1 MIIAFSN
8 FCEVHGPSIISC
20 SQGFPINQFYK
31 LEKIISENSNKNTAK
46 SSCSGCSLIVPQ
58 QPLPS
63 PTPTE
68 KSEEQNQ
75 TSHPGFQQSQI
86 DMNIN
91 FEQTQLNHQLS
102 NPNDI
107 QKQLDME
114 EEENQSAMAVDEDD
128 EDHPLQINIKKNM
141 DDNIREDQ
149 LNETA
154 EMQKAN
160 KKASPNKIHS
170 NPTINESDVGFKG
183 FISDDI
189 ENNMTYITT
198 RYPYLSRLYPIVRQA
213 CVRSLSCEFCPGR
226 EGAIFFGDEQNGYSL
241 SYIFKLKDIQAR
253 GFQRWYSISFLHS
266 DKSFIIASWGF
277 LVSKFKAT
285 AKDLQANAEKM
296 FEFEKKAN
304 QEVNINR
311 VKVYS
316 PLSPEQFIR
325 RRGNQPLRS
334 LVDLL
339 NNPNVFMQLH
349 STFAWILRASSD
361 RLYEKRQENY
371 DMMDSIL
378 HMKYSELSYSNES
391 DKTSNENII
400 LLDQEGMPVNINGT
414 SQQNEVN
421 EKAETKAETTKP
433 VIIENLKDL
442 WRIFGEMHFK
452 YLIYNT
458 AIGTQIII
466 RTDKVE
472 IATSIIK
479 VLKSFIPE
487 SCCTSY
493 DYLDEY
499 IEPWRCN
506 MLGIKKDVKIPSEID
521 ESNYVLIDISTE
533 ENTNEIINIQ
543 FKPVIDQLQ
552 TNYPFQKSVL
562 IDQIEQIVKSDI
574 PSKVF
579 DIQMFVFKEKW
590 LNKSKLFFKFI
601 KLGKTE
607 TENKQDSVINVLN
620 VNRSDIPIML
630 YFSRGL
636 GKNDRQILLRD

>member
-1 MIIAFSN
+1 MMIIAFSN

-20 SQGFPINQFYK
+20 SQGFQINQFYK
-31 LEKIISENSNKNTAK
+31 LEKIIHENSNKNSTK
-46 SSCSGCSLIVPQ
+46 NTCSGCSLIVPQ
-58 QPLPS
+58 QS
-63 PTPTE
+63 SNPTE
-68 KSEEQNQ
+68 KSEEQEN
-75 TSHPGFQQSQI
+75 SGFQQSQLTM
-86 DMNIN
+86 DMN
-91 FEQTQLNHQLS
+91 FEQNQLNNQLT
-102 NPNDI
+102 NANDI
-107 QKQLDME
+107 QKQLDNNSIMTADE
-114 EEENQSAMAVDEDD
+114 EEEDN
-128 EDHPLQINIKKNM
+128 PLQINIKN
-141 DDNIREDQ
+141 DNTKGIINNSKRNQ
-149 LNETA
+149 LNET
-154 EMQKAN
+154 Q
-160 KKASPNKIHS
+160 
-170 NPTINESDVGFKG
+170 TINSGNSINKLNSNKSVNENDVGFKG

-189 ENNMTYITT
+189 DNNMTYITT

-285 AKDLQANAEKM
+285 AKDLQANAEKI
-296 FEFEKKAN
+296 FEFEKRTN
-304 QEVNINR
+304 QEVNNR

-349 STFAWILRASSD
+349 STFSWILRASSD

-378 HMKYSELSYSNES
+378 NLKYNELTYSSESENNCNE
-391 DKTSNENII
+391 DVI

-414 SQQNEVN
+414 NPQKEVLEN
-421 EKAETKAETTKP
+421 PVSKP
-433 VIIENLKDL
+433 VMIENLKDL

-466 RTDKVE
+466 RTDKIE

-493 DYLDEY
+493 EYLDEY

-506 MLGIKKDVKIPSEID
+506 MLGIKKDVKIPTEID
-521 ESNYVLIDISTE
+521 ESNYVLIDITTD
-533 ENTNEIINIQ
+533 ENTNEIIDIQ

-562 IDQIEQIVKSDI
+562 IDQLEQIVKSDI

-579 DIQMFVFKEKW
+579 DIQMFVFREKW
-590 LNKSKLFFKFI
+590 LNKAKLFFKFI

>member
-1 MIIAFSN
+1 MMIIALSN

-58 QPLPS
+58 QPLPPPS
-63 PTPTE
+63 PTE
-68 KSEEQNQ
+68 KSEEQIQ
-75 TSHPGFQQSQI
+75 PPHPEFQQSQI
-86 DMNIN
+86 NMNIN
-91 FEQTQLNHQLS
+91 FEQTQLNNQLS
-102 NPNDI
+102 NSGET
-107 QKQLDME
+107 QKQLNIE
-114 EEENQSAMAVDEDD
+114 EGNHNDTTVDEED
-128 EDHPLQINIKKNM
+128 EEDRPLQINIKNNM
-141 DDNIREDQ
+141 DDNVREDQ

-170 NPTINESDVGFKG
+170 NPIVNESDVGFKG
-183 FISDDI
+183 FISDDL

-296 FEFEKKAN
+296 FEIEKKAN

-378 HMKYSELSYSNES
+378 HLKYSELTYNSENDKNNNE
-391 DKTSNENII
+391 KII
-400 LLDQEGMPVNINGT
+400 LLDQEGMPVDINDT
-414 SQQNEVN
+414 SQQQNDNN
-421 EKAETKAETTKP
+421 EKEETPKPEMIET
-433 VIIENLKDL
+433 LKDL

-466 RTDKVE
+466 RTDKIE
-472 IATSIIK
+472 IASSIIK

-506 MLGIKKDVKIPSEID
+506 MLGIKKDVNIPSEID
-521 ESNYVLIDISTE
+521 ESNYLLIDISTE

-562 IDQIEQIVKSDI
+562 IDQIEQMVKSDI

-579 DIQMFVFKEKW
+579 DIQMFVFREKW

>member
-1 MIIAFSN
+1 MMIIAFSN

-20 SQGFPINQFYK
+20 SQGFQINQFYK
-31 LEKIISENSNKNTAK
+31 LEKIIHENSHKNTTK
-46 SSCSGCSLIVPQ
+46 NTCSGCSLIVPQ
-58 QPLPS
+58 QVSSPS
-63 PTPTE
+63 D
-68 KSEEQNQ
+68 KSEEQEH
-75 TSHPGFQQSQI
+75 SGFQRSQLNM
-86 DMNIN
+86 D
-91 FEQTQLNHQLS
+91 FEQNQLNHQLT
-102 NPNDI
+102 NANDI
-107 QKQLDME
+107 QKQLD
-114 EEENQSAMAVDEDD
+114 NNSDMAVDEED
-128 EDHPLQINIKKNM
+128 EGQTLQINIKNDTKETVNNSKGNQQKM
-141 DDNIREDQ
+141 NIKDSNNK
-149 LNETA
+149 LNL
-154 EMQKAN
+154 N
-160 KKASPNKIHS
+160 SS
-170 NPTINESDVGFKG
+170 VNENDVGFKG

-285 AKDLQANAEKM
+285 AKDLQASAEKM
-296 FEFEKKAN
+296 FEYEKRAN

-311 VKVYS
+311 VKIYS

-378 HMKYSELSYSNES
+378 HLKYNELSYSKGSGSNN
-391 DKTSNENII
+391 NENEEVI
-400 LLDQEGMPVNINGT
+400 LLDQEGMPLNINGT
-414 SQQNEVN
+414 NSSNEVP
-421 EKAETKAETTKP
+421 EKPESKP
-433 VIIENLKDL
+433 TMIENLKDL

-466 RTDKVE
+466 RTNKIE

-506 MLGIKKDVKIPSEID
+506 MLGIKKEVTIPSEID
-521 ESNYVLIDISTE
+521 ETNYVLIDIKTE
-533 ENTNEIINIQ
+533 ENTSEIVDIQ

-552 TNYPFQKSVL
+552 TNYPFQKSIL

-579 DIQMFVFKEKW
+579 DIQMFVFREKW
-590 LNKSKLFFKFI
+590 LNKAKLFFKFI

>member
-1 MIIAFSN
+1 MMIIAFSN

-20 SQGFPINQFYK
+20 SQGFQINQFYK
-31 LEKIISENSNKNTAK
+31 LEKIIHENSHKNTTK
-46 SSCSGCSLIVPQ
+46 NTCSGCSLIVPQ
-58 QPLPS
+58 QVSSPS
-63 PTPTE
+63 D
-68 KSEEQNQ
+68 KSEEQEH
-75 TSHPGFQQSQI
+75 SGFQRSQLNM
-86 DMNIN
+86 D
-91 FEQTQLNHQLS
+91 FEQNQLNHQLT
-102 NPNDI
+102 NANDI
-107 QKQLDME
+107 QKQLD
-114 EEENQSAMAVDEDD
+114 NNSDMAVDEED
-128 EDHPLQINIKKNM
+128 EGQPLQINIKNDTKETVNNSKGNQQKM
-141 DDNIREDQ
+141 NIKDSNNK
-149 LNETA
+149 LNL
-154 EMQKAN
+154 N
-160 KKASPNKIHS
+160 SS
-170 NPTINESDVGFKG
+170 VNENDVGFKG

-285 AKDLQANAEKM
+285 AKDLQASAEKM
-296 FEFEKKAN
+296 FEYEKRAN

-311 VKVYS
+311 VKIYS

-378 HMKYSELSYSNES
+378 HLKYNELSYSNGS
-391 DKTSNENII
+391 GSNNNENEEVI
-400 LLDQEGMPVNINGT
+400 LLDQEGMPLNINGT
-414 SQQNEVN
+414 NSSNEVP
-421 EKAETKAETTKP
+421 EKPESKP
-433 VIIENLKDL
+433 TMIENLKDL

-466 RTDKVE
+466 RTNKIE

-506 MLGIKKDVKIPSEID
+506 MLGIKKEVTIPSEID
-521 ESNYVLIDISTE
+521 ETNYVLIDIKTE
-533 ENTNEIINIQ
+533 ENTNEIVDIQ

-552 TNYPFQKSVL
+552 TNYPFQKSIL

-579 DIQMFVFKEKW
+579 DIQMFVFREKW
-590 LNKSKLFFKFI
+590 LNKAKLFFKFI

>member
-1 MIIAFSN
+1 MMIIAFSN

-20 SQGFPINQFYK
+20 SQGFQINQFYK
-31 LEKIISENSNKNTAK
+31 LEKIIHENSNKNSTK
-46 SSCSGCSLIVPQ
+46 NTCSGCSLIVPQ
-58 QPLPS
+58 QVS
-63 PTPTE
+63 SPTE
-68 KSEEQNQ
+68 KSEEQE
-75 TSHPGFQQSQI
+75 HPGFQQSQLNM
-86 DMNIN
+86 D
-91 FEQTQLNHQLS
+91 FEHNQLNHQLT
-102 NPNDI
+102 NANDI
-107 QKQLDME
+107 QKQLD
-114 EEENQSAMAVDEDD
+114 NNSDMAVDEED
-128 EDHPLQINIKKNM
+128 EGQPLQINIKNDTKETVN
-141 DDNIREDQ
+141 NSKGNQ
-149 LNETA
+149 LKGQQKINNKDSNNKLKFNSSVNE
-154 EMQKAN
+154 N
-160 KKASPNKIHS
+160 
-170 NPTINESDVGFKG
+170 DVGFKG

-296 FEFEKKAN
+296 FEYEKRAN

-311 VKVYS
+311 VKIYS

-378 HMKYSELSYSNES
+378 HLKYNELSYSNGSENN
-391 DKTSNENII
+391 SNENEEVM
-400 LLDQEGMPVNINGT
+400 LLDQEGMPLNINGT
-414 SQQNEVN
+414 NSSNEVS
-421 EKAETKAETTKP
+421 EKPESKP
-433 VIIENLKDL
+433 TMIENLKDL

-466 RTDKVE
+466 RTNKVE

-487 SCCTSY
+487 TCCTSY

-506 MLGIKKDVKIPSEID
+506 MLGIKKEVTVPSEID
-521 ESNYVLIDISTE
+521 ETNYVLIDITTE
-533 ENTNEIINIQ
+533 ENTNEIVDIQ

-579 DIQMFVFKEKW
+579 DIQMFVFREKW
-590 LNKSKLFFKFI
+590 LNKAKLFFKFI

>member
-1 MIIAFSN
+1 MYFINIIIN
-8 FCEVHGPSIISC
+8 KGPSIISC
-20 SQGFPINQFYK
+20 SQGFAINQFYK
-31 LEKIISENSNKNTAK
+31 LEKIISENSNRNATK

-58 QPLPS
+58 QTTS
-63 PTPTE
+63 PIE
-68 KSEEQNQ
+68 KSEEQDD
-75 TSHPGFQQSQI
+75 SSQAE
-86 DMNIN
+86 
-91 FEQTQLNHQLS
+91 FEQGQLHINTKFEQIRVS
-102 NPNDI
+102 SQNDS
-107 QKQLDME
+107 QSDMIIDE
-114 EEENQSAMAVDEDD
+114 E
-128 EDHPLQINIKKNM
+128 EDHPLEINIKNKSIVRNNNRKM
-141 DDNIREDQ
+141 
-149 LNETA
+149 NEID
-154 EMQKAN
+154 EMHKAN
-160 KKASPNKIHS
+160 NRASSNKLNTNNNSS
-170 NPTINESDVGFKG
+170 NENEVGFKG

-277 LVSKFKAT
+277 LVSKFKAA
-285 AKDLQANAEKM
+285 AKELQTSAEKI
-296 FEFEKKAN
+296 FEYEKRAN
-304 QEVNINR
+304 QEININR
-311 VKVYS
+311 AKVFS

-339 NNPNVFMQLH
+339 NNPNIFLHLH
-349 STFAWILRASSD
+349 STFAWILKASNE
-361 RLYEKRQENY
+361 RLYEKRQENH
-371 DMMDSIL
+371 DINDSIL
-378 HMKYSELSYSNES
+378 YLKYNELLNNKKTENDRDEDIVLLNTKSKSGKSNRSHKKDESNE
-391 DKTSNENII
+391 
-400 LLDQEGMPVNINGT
+400 
-414 SQQNEVN
+414 
-421 EKAETKAETTKP
+421 EKEPSKSF
-433 VIIENLKDL
+433 VIENLKDL

-466 RTDKVE
+466 RTDKIE
-472 IATSIIK
+472 IASSIIK

-506 MLGIKKDVKIPSEID
+506 MLGIKKEVEIPSEID
-521 ESNYVLIDISTE
+521 ESNYVLIDIETE
-533 ENTNEIINIQ
+533 ANTNEIINIK

-562 IDQIEQIVKSDI
+562 IDQIEQIVNSDI
-574 PSKVF
+574 PSEVF

-607 TENKQDSVINVLN
+607 TENKQDSVVNVLD

>member
-20 SQGFPINQFYK
+20 SQGFQINQFYK
-31 LEKIISENSNKNTAK
+31 LEKIIHENSHKNTTK
-46 SSCSGCSLIVPQ
+46 NTCSGCSLIVPQ
-58 QPLPS
+58 QVSSPS
-63 PTPTE
+63 D
-68 KSEEQNQ
+68 KSEEQEH
-75 TSHPGFQQSQI
+75 SGFQRSQLNM
-86 DMNIN
+86 D
-91 FEQTQLNHQLS
+91 FEQNQLNHQLT
-102 NPNDI
+102 NANDI
-107 QKQLDME
+107 QKQLD
-114 EEENQSAMAVDEDD
+114 NNSDMAVDEED
-128 EDHPLQINIKKNM
+128 EGQTLQINIKNDTKETVNNSKGNQQKM
-141 DDNIREDQ
+141 NIKDSNNK
-149 LNETA
+149 LNL
-154 EMQKAN
+154 N
-160 KKASPNKIHS
+160 SS
-170 NPTINESDVGFKG
+170 VNENDVGFKG

-285 AKDLQANAEKM
+285 AKDLQASAEKM
-296 FEFEKKAN
+296 FEYEKRAN

-311 VKVYS
+311 VKIYS

-378 HMKYSELSYSNES
+378 HLKYNELSYSNGS
-391 DKTSNENII
+391 GSNNNENEEVI
-400 LLDQEGMPVNINGT
+400 LLDQEGMPLNINGT
-414 SQQNEVN
+414 NSSNEVP
-421 EKAETKAETTKP
+421 EKPESKP
-433 VIIENLKDL
+433 TMIENLKDL

-466 RTDKVE
+466 RTNKIE

-506 MLGIKKDVKIPSEID
+506 MLGIKKEVTIPSEID
-521 ESNYVLIDISTE
+521 ETNYVLIDIKTE
-533 ENTNEIINIQ
+533 ENTNEIVDIQ

-552 TNYPFQKSVL
+552 TNYPFQKSIL

-579 DIQMFVFKEKW
+579 DIQMFVFREKW
-590 LNKSKLFFKFI
+590 LNKAKLFFKFI

>member
-1 MIIAFSN
+1 MMIIAFSN

-20 SQGFPINQFYK
+20 SQGFQINQFYK
-31 LEKIISENSNKNTAK
+31 LEKIIHENSNKNSTK
-46 SSCSGCSLIVPQ
+46 NTCSGCSLIVPQ
-58 QPLPS
+58 QQPQS
-63 PTPTE
+63 PTE
-68 KSEEQNQ
+68 KSDDHSGFQQTQINMDMNFEQNQ
-75 TSHPGFQQSQI
+75 
-86 DMNIN
+86 
-91 FEQTQLNHQLS
+91 LNNQYS
-102 NPNDI
+102 NANDI
-107 QKQLDME
+107 QKRLDME
-114 EEENQSAMAVDEDD
+114 NDNEMAIDEEEDN
-128 EDHPLQINIKKNM
+128 PIQINIKNGSKGIN
-141 DDNIREDQ
+141 NSVKGNQ
-149 LNETA
+149 QNET
-154 EMQKAN
+154 QKAN
-160 KKASPNKIHS
+160 NRYSINKLNS
-170 NPTINESDVGFKG
+170 NSAINENDVGFKG

-285 AKDLQANAEKM
+285 AKDLQQNAEKM
-296 FEFEKKAN
+296 FEYEKRAN

-371 DMMDSIL
+371 DMMDSVL
-378 HMKYSELSYSNES
+378 HMKYNELSYNGNDQN
-391 DKTSNENII
+391 DKENVL
-400 LLDQEGMPVNINGT
+400 LLDQEGMTININGT
-414 SQQNEVN
+414 NQQNEVI
-421 EKAETKAETTKP
+421 EKP
-433 VIIENLKDL
+433 VDSKPVMIENLKDL

-506 MLGIKKDVKIPSEID
+506 MLGIKKEVEIPSEID

-562 IDQIEQIVKSDI
+562 IDQIEQIVNSDI

-579 DIQMFVFKEKW
+579 DIQMFVFREKW
-590 LNKSKLFFKFI
+590 LNKAKLFFKFI

>member
-1 MIIAFSN
+1 MMIIAFSN

-20 SQGFPINQFYK
+20 SQGFSINQFYK
-31 LEKIISENSNKNTAK
+31 LEKIIHENSNKNSTK
-46 SSCSGCSLIVPQ
+46 NTCSGCSLIVPQ
-58 QPLPS
+58 QQPQS
-63 PTPTE
+63 PTE
-68 KSEEQNQ
+68 KSDEQEP
-75 TSHPGFQQSQI
+75 SEFRRSQI
-86 DMNIN
+86 NVDIN
-91 FEQTQLNHQLS
+91 FNQNQLS
-102 NPNDI
+102 NQFSNSNDI
-107 QKQLDME
+107 NNEMVING
-114 EEENQSAMAVDEDD
+114 ENNPIQM
-128 EDHPLQINIKKNM
+128 NIK
-141 DDNIREDQ
+141 DDSRELNGGMKGNQ
-149 LNETA
+149 GNETQRVNNR
-154 EMQKAN
+154 ESIN
-160 KKASPNKIHS
+160 KS
-170 NPTINESDVGFKG
+170 NSNSSMNENDVGFKG
-183 FISDDI
+183 FISDDL

-285 AKDLQANAEKM
+285 AKDLQQNAEKM
-296 FEFEKKAN
+296 FDYEKRAN

-311 VKVYS
+311 VKVFS

-339 NNPNVFMQLH
+339 NNPNIFMQLH

-378 HMKYSELSYSNES
+378 QLKYNELSYDNEM
-391 DKTSNENII
+391 DTNIKEDVI
-400 LLDQEGMPVNINGT
+400 ILDQECMPISMNGT
-414 SQQNEVN
+414 NQQNEVD
-421 EKAETKAETTKP
+421 EKP
-433 VIIENLKDL
+433 VGPKPVMIENLKDL

-466 RTDKVE
+466 RTDKIE
-472 IATSIIK
+472 IATAIIK

-579 DIQMFVFKEKW
+579 DIQMFVFREKW
-590 LNKSKLFFKFI
+590 LNKAKLFFKFV

-620 VNRSDIPIML
+620 VNRSDIQIML

>member
-1 MIIAFSN
+1 MMIIAFSN

-20 SQGFPINQFYK
+20 SQCFPVNQFYK
-31 LEKIISENSNKNTAK
+31 LEKFISENSNKITTK

-58 QPLPS
+58 QVSSLINEKGSEQENQSNSEFQQAPLNIGINFD
-63 PTPTE
+63 
-68 KSEEQNQ
+68 QNQ
-75 TSHPGFQQSQI
+75 L
-86 DMNIN
+86 DN
-91 FEQTQLNHQLS
+91 QLS
-102 NPNDI
+102 NPSDVRKQFDI
-107 QKQLDME
+107 DRQSNASVE
-114 EEENQSAMAVDEDD
+114 EEEEEEDR
-128 EDHPLQINIKKNM
+128 PLQINIKSKSN
-141 DDNIREDQ
+141 DISKEERA
-149 LNETA
+149 NEIA
-154 EMQKAN
+154 EMHKINN
-160 KKASPNKIHS
+160 KPATNKIDTNGIS
-170 NPTINESDVGFKG
+170 NENEKGFKG
-183 FISDDI
+183 FISDDL

-277 LVSKFKAT
+277 LVSKFKST
-285 AKDLQANAEKM
+285 AKDLQATAEKT
-296 FEFEKKAN
+296 FEIEKKSN
-304 QEVNINR
+304 QDLNINR
-311 VKVYS
+311 AKIYS

-339 NNPNVFMQLH
+339 NNPNIFMHLH
-349 STFAWILRASSD
+349 STFSWILRASRD
-361 RLYEKRQENY
+361 RLYEKCQENY
-371 DMMDSIL
+371 DMVDTIL
-378 HMKYSELSYSNES
+378 YLKYKELTNDHEEENDNNE
-391 DKTSNENII
+391 KVI
-400 LLDQEGMPVNINGT
+400 LLDQEGNKVSING
-414 SQQNEVN
+414 SNLSSESS
-421 EKAETKAETTKP
+421 EKPESSL
-433 VIIENLKDL
+433 IMIENLKDL

-466 RTDKVE
+466 RTDKIE

-493 DYLDEY
+493 NYLDEY
-499 IEPWRCN
+499 MEPWRCN
-506 MLGIKKDVKIPSEID
+506 MLGIKKEVEIPSEID

-562 IDQIEQIVKSDI
+562 IDQIEHIIKSDI

-579 DIQMFVFKEKW
+579 DIQMHVFREKW
-590 LNKSKLFFKFI
+590 LNKAKLFFKFV

-636 GKNDRQILLRD
+636 RKNDRQILLRD

>member
-1 MIIAFSN
+1 MMIIAFSN

-20 SQGFPINQFYK
+20 SQGFQINQFYK
-31 LEKIISENSNKNTAK
+31 LEKIIHENSHKNTTK
-46 SSCSGCSLIVPQ
+46 NTCSGCSLIVPQ
-58 QPLPS
+58 QVSSPS
-63 PTPTE
+63 D
-68 KSEEQNQ
+68 KSEEQEH
-75 TSHPGFQQSQI
+75 SGFQRSQLNM
-86 DMNIN
+86 D
-91 FEQTQLNHQLS
+91 FEQNQLNHQLT
-102 NPNDI
+102 NANDI
-107 QKQLDME
+107 QKQLD
-114 EEENQSAMAVDEDD
+114 NNSDMAVDEED
-128 EDHPLQINIKKNM
+128 EGQTLQINIKNDTKETVNNSKGNQQKM
-141 DDNIREDQ
+141 NIKDSNNK
-149 LNETA
+149 LNL
-154 EMQKAN
+154 N
-160 KKASPNKIHS
+160 SS
-170 NPTINESDVGFKG
+170 VNENDVGFKG

-285 AKDLQANAEKM
+285 AKDLQASAEKM
-296 FEFEKKAN
+296 FEYEKRAN

-311 VKVYS
+311 VKIYS

-378 HMKYSELSYSNES
+378 HLKYNELSYSKGSGSNN
-391 DKTSNENII
+391 NENEEVI
-400 LLDQEGMPVNINGT
+400 LLDQEGMPLNINGT
-414 SQQNEVN
+414 NSSNEVP
-421 EKAETKAETTKP
+421 EKPESKP
-433 VIIENLKDL
+433 TMIENLKDL

-466 RTDKVE
+466 RTNKIE

-506 MLGIKKDVKIPSEID
+506 MLGIKKEVTIPSEID
-521 ESNYVLIDISTE
+521 ETNYVLIDIKTE
-533 ENTNEIINIQ
+533 ENTNEIVDIQ

-552 TNYPFQKSVL
+552 TNYPFQKSIL

-579 DIQMFVFKEKW
+579 DIQMFVFREKW
-590 LNKSKLFFKFI
+590 LNKAKLFFKFI

>member
-1 MIIAFSN
+1 MMIIAFSN

-20 SQGFPINQFYK
+20 SQGFQINQFYK
-31 LEKIISENSNKNTAK
+31 LEKIIHENSHKNTTK
-46 SSCSGCSLIVPQ
+46 NTCSGCSLIVPQ
-58 QPLPS
+58 QVSSPS
-63 PTPTE
+63 D
-68 KSEEQNQ
+68 KSEEQEH
-75 TSHPGFQQSQI
+75 SGFQRSQLNM
-86 DMNIN
+86 D
-91 FEQTQLNHQLS
+91 FEQNQLNHQLT
-102 NPNDI
+102 NANDI
-107 QKQLDME
+107 QKQLD
-114 EEENQSAMAVDEDD
+114 NNSDMAVDEED
-128 EDHPLQINIKKNM
+128 EGQPLQINIKNDTKETVNNSKGNQQKM
-141 DDNIREDQ
+141 NIKDSNNK
-149 LNETA
+149 LNL
-154 EMQKAN
+154 N
-160 KKASPNKIHS
+160 SS
-170 NPTINESDVGFKG
+170 VNENDVGFKG

-285 AKDLQANAEKM
+285 AKDLQASAEKM
-296 FEFEKKAN
+296 FEYEKRAN

-311 VKVYS
+311 VKIYS

-378 HMKYSELSYSNES
+378 HLKYNELSYSKGSGSNN
-391 DKTSNENII
+391 NENEEVI
-400 LLDQEGMPVNINGT
+400 LLDQEGMPLNINGT
-414 SQQNEVN
+414 NSSNEVP
-421 EKAETKAETTKP
+421 EKPESKP
-433 VIIENLKDL
+433 TMIENLKDL

-466 RTDKVE
+466 RTNKIE

-506 MLGIKKDVKIPSEID
+506 MLGIKKEVTIPSEID
-521 ESNYVLIDISTE
+521 ETNYVLIDIKTE
-533 ENTNEIINIQ
+533 ENTSEIVDIQ

-552 TNYPFQKSVL
+552 TNYPFQKSIL

-579 DIQMFVFKEKW
+579 DIQMFVFREKW
-590 LNKSKLFFKFI
+590 LNKAKLFFKFI

>member
-1 MIIAFSN
+1 MMIIAFSN

-20 SQGFPINQFYK
+20 SQGFSINQFYK
-31 LEKIISENSNKNTAK
+31 LEKIIHENSNKNSTK
-46 SSCSGCSLIVPQ
+46 NTCSGCSLIVPQ
-58 QPLPS
+58 QQPQS
-63 PTPTE
+63 PTE
-68 KSEEQNQ
+68 KSDEQEP
-75 TSHPGFQQSQI
+75 SEFRRSQI
-86 DMNIN
+86 NVDIN
-91 FEQTQLNHQLS
+91 FNQNQLS
-102 NPNDI
+102 NQFSNSNDI
-107 QKQLDME
+107 NNEMVING
-114 EEENQSAMAVDEDD
+114 ENNPIQM
-128 EDHPLQINIKKNM
+128 NIK
-141 DDNIREDQ
+141 DNSRELNGGMKGNQ
-149 LNETA
+149 GNETQRVNNR
-154 EMQKAN
+154 ESIN
-160 KKASPNKIHS
+160 KS
-170 NPTINESDVGFKG
+170 NSNSSMNENDVGFKG
-183 FISDDI
+183 FISDDL

-285 AKDLQANAEKM
+285 AKDLQQNAEKM
-296 FEFEKKAN
+296 FDYEKRAN

-311 VKVYS
+311 VKVFS

-339 NNPNVFMQLH
+339 NNPNIFMQLH

-378 HMKYSELSYSNES
+378 QLKYNELSYDNEM
-391 DKTSNENII
+391 DTNIKEDVI
-400 LLDQEGMPVNINGT
+400 ILDQECMPISMNGT
-414 SQQNEVN
+414 NQQNEVD
-421 EKAETKAETTKP
+421 EKP
-433 VIIENLKDL
+433 VGPKPVMIENLKDL

-466 RTDKVE
+466 RTDKIE
-472 IATSIIK
+472 IATAIIK

-579 DIQMFVFKEKW
+579 DIQMFVFREKW
-590 LNKSKLFFKFI
+590 LNKAKLFFKFV

-620 VNRSDIPIML
+620 VNRSDIQIML

>member
-1 MIIAFSN
+1 
-8 FCEVHGPSIISC
+8 
-20 SQGFPINQFYK
+20 
-31 LEKIISENSNKNTAK
+31 LEKIIHENSNKNSTK
-46 SSCSGCSLIVPQ
+46 NTCSGCSLIVPQ
-58 QPLPS
+58 QQPQS
-63 PTPTE
+63 PTE
-68 KSEEQNQ
+68 KSDEQEP
-75 TSHPGFQQSQI
+75 SEFRRSQI
-86 DMNIN
+86 NVDIN
-91 FEQTQLNHQLS
+91 FNQNQLS
-102 NPNDI
+102 NQFSNSNDI
-107 QKQLDME
+107 NNEMVING
-114 EEENQSAMAVDEDD
+114 ENNPIQM
-128 EDHPLQINIKKNM
+128 NIK
-141 DDNIREDQ
+141 DDSRELNGSMKGNQ
-149 LNETA
+149 GNETQRVNNR
-154 EMQKAN
+154 ESIN
-160 KKASPNKIHS
+160 KS
-170 NPTINESDVGFKG
+170 NSNSSMNENDVGFKG
-183 FISDDI
+183 FISDDL

-285 AKDLQANAEKM
+285 AKDLQQNAEKM
-296 FEFEKKAN
+296 FDYEKRAN

-311 VKVYS
+311 VKVFS

-339 NNPNVFMQLH
+339 NNPNIFMQLH

-378 HMKYSELSYSNES
+378 QLKYNELSYDNEM
-391 DKTSNENII
+391 DTNIKEDVI
-400 LLDQEGMPVNINGT
+400 ILDQECMPISMNGT
-414 SQQNEVN
+414 NQQNEVD
-421 EKAETKAETTKP
+421 EKP
-433 VIIENLKDL
+433 VGPKPVMIENLKDL

-466 RTDKVE
+466 RTDKIE
-472 IATSIIK
+472 IATAIIK

-579 DIQMFVFKEKW
+579 DIQMFVFREKW
-590 LNKSKLFFKFI
+590 LNKAKLFFKFV

-620 VNRSDIPIML
+620 VNRSDIQIML

>member
-1 MIIAFSN
+1 
-8 FCEVHGPSIISC
+8 
-20 SQGFPINQFYK
+20 
-31 LEKIISENSNKNTAK
+31 
-46 SSCSGCSLIVPQ
+46 
-58 QPLPS
+58 
-63 PTPTE
+63 
-68 KSEEQNQ
+68 
-75 TSHPGFQQSQI
+75 
-86 DMNIN
+86 
-91 FEQTQLNHQLS
+91 
-102 NPNDI
+102 
-107 QKQLDME
+107 
-114 EEENQSAMAVDEDD
+114 
-128 EDHPLQINIKKNM
+128 
-141 DDNIREDQ
+141 
-149 LNETA
+149 
-154 EMQKAN
+154 
-160 KKASPNKIHS
+160 
-170 NPTINESDVGFKG
+170 
-183 FISDDI
+183 
-189 ENNMTYITT
+189 MTYITT

-277 LVSKFKAT
+277 LVSKFKAA
-285 AKDLQANAEKM
+285 AKDLQTSAEKI
-296 FEFEKKAN
+296 FEYEKRAN
-304 QEVNINR
+304 QEININR
-311 VKVYS
+311 VKVFS

-339 NNPNVFMQLH
+339 NNPNIFLHLH
-349 STFAWILRASSD
+349 STFAWILRASND

-371 DMMDSIL
+371 DIIDSIL
-378 HMKYSELSYSNES
+378 YLKYSELPSNKNKDKES
-391 DKTSNENII
+391 DEDVV
-400 LLDQEGMPVNINGT
+400 LLNKNKLSVKINGP
-414 SQQNEVN
+414 
-421 EKAETKAETTKP
+421 TKQDESDVKKEPSKP
-433 VIIENLKDL
+433 FIIENLKDL

-472 IATSIIK
+472 IASSIIR

-533 ENTNEIINIQ
+533 VNTNEIIDIQ

-552 TNYPFQKSVL
+552 TNYPFQKSIL
-562 IDQIEQIVKSDI
+562 IDQIEQMVNSDI
-574 PSKVF
+574 PSEIF
-579 DIQMFVFKEKW
+579 DIQMFVFREKW

-607 TENKQDSVINVLN
+607 TENKQDSVVNVLN
-620 VNRSDIPIML
+620 VNRSDIPIMQ
-630 YFSRGL
+630 YFTRGL

>member
-1 MIIAFSN
+1 MMIIAFSN

-20 SQGFPINQFYK
+20 SQCFPINQFYK

-58 QPLPS
+58 QISSPS
-63 PTPTE
+63 TE
-68 KSEEQNQ
+68 KSSEQGDQSNSEFQQAQINMALNFEQNQ
-75 TSHPGFQQSQI
+75 LS
-86 DMNIN
+86 N
-91 FEQTQLNHQLS
+91 QLS

-107 QKQLDME
+107 QKRLDMD
-114 EEENQSAMAVDEDD
+114 NQNDMAVDEEEE
-128 EDHPLQINIKKNM
+128 EDHPLQINIKNKG
-141 DDNIREDQ
+141 IRKEEKA
-149 LNETA
+149 NEVA
-154 EMQKAN
+154 EMHRVNN
-160 KKASPNKIHS
+160 KPATNKIMTS
-170 NPTINESDVGFKG
+170 NISSENEKGFKG
-183 FISDDI
+183 FISDDL

-285 AKDLQANAEKM
+285 AKDLQAAAEKM
-296 FEFEKKAN
+296 FEFEKRSN
-304 QEVNINR
+304 QDLNINR
-311 VKVYS
+311 AKIYS

-339 NNPNVFMQLH
+339 NNPNIFMHLH

-378 HMKYSELSYSNES
+378 YLKYKELSNDNE
-391 DKTSNENII
+391 TIENEENVL
-400 LLDQEGMPVNINGT
+400 LLDQEGNPININE
-414 SQQNEVN
+414 SKSSNESH
-421 EKAETKAETTKP
+421 EKPESTPKP
-433 VIIENLKDL
+433 VMIENLKDL

-466 RTDKVE
+466 RTDKIE

-506 MLGIKKDVKIPSEID
+506 MLGIKKDVEIPSEID
-521 ESNYVLIDISTE
+521 ESNYVLVDISTE

-562 IDQIEQIVKSDI
+562 IDQIEQIVNSDI

-579 DIQMFVFKEKW
+579 DIQMFVFREKW
-590 LNKSKLFFKFI
+590 LNKAKLFYKFVR
-601 KLGKTE
+601 LGKTE

-620 VNRSDIPIML
+620 VNRSDIQIML

-636 GKNDRQILLRD
+636 RKNDRQILLRD

>member
-1 MIIAFSN
+1 MMIIAFSN

-20 SQGFPINQFYK
+20 SQGFQINQFYK
-31 LEKIISENSNKNTAK
+31 LEKIIHENSHKNTTK
-46 SSCSGCSLIVPQ
+46 NTCSGCSLIVPQ
-58 QPLPS
+58 QVSSPS
-63 PTPTE
+63 D
-68 KSEEQNQ
+68 KSEEQEH
-75 TSHPGFQQSQI
+75 SGFQRSQLNM
-86 DMNIN
+86 D
-91 FEQTQLNHQLS
+91 FEQNQLNHQLT
-102 NPNDI
+102 NANDI
-107 QKQLDME
+107 QKQLD
-114 EEENQSAMAVDEDD
+114 NNSDMAVDEED
-128 EDHPLQINIKKNM
+128 EGQPLQINIKNDTKETVNNSKGNQQKM
-141 DDNIREDQ
+141 NIKDSNNK
-149 LNETA
+149 LNL
-154 EMQKAN
+154 N
-160 KKASPNKIHS
+160 SS
-170 NPTINESDVGFKG
+170 VNENDVGFKG

-285 AKDLQANAEKM
+285 AKDLQASAEKM
-296 FEFEKKAN
+296 FEYEKRAN

-311 VKVYS
+311 VKIYS

-378 HMKYSELSYSNES
+378 HLKYNELSYSNGS
-391 DKTSNENII
+391 GSNNNENEEVI
-400 LLDQEGMPVNINGT
+400 LLDQEGMPLNINGT
-414 SQQNEVN
+414 NSSNEVP
-421 EKAETKAETTKP
+421 EKPESKP
-433 VIIENLKDL
+433 TMIENLKDL

-466 RTDKVE
+466 RTNKIE

-506 MLGIKKDVKIPSEID
+506 MLGIKKEVTIPSEID
-521 ESNYVLIDISTE
+521 ETNYVLIDIKTE
-533 ENTNEIINIQ
+533 ENTSEIVDIQ

-552 TNYPFQKSVL
+552 TNYPFQKSIL

-579 DIQMFVFKEKW
+579 DIQMFVFREKW
-590 LNKSKLFFKFI
+590 LNKAKLFFKFI

>member
-31 LEKIISENSNKNTAK
+31 LEKIISENSNKNTK

-58 QPLPS
+58 QPTSPS
-63 PTPTE
+63 TID
-68 KSEEQNQ
+68 KSEQDDTSHSEFQENVNLNFEQNQ
-75 TSHPGFQQSQI
+75 LNNTGENQKPI
-86 DMNIN
+86 DM
-91 FEQTQLNHQLS
+91 
-102 NPNDI
+102 D
-107 QKQLDME
+107 
-114 EEENQSAMAVDEDD
+114 NQSNMTVDEDE
-128 EDHPLQINIKKNM
+128 EDRPLQMNVKSKAITNTLKDDHTNEINKMSKA
-141 DDNIREDQ
+141 NIR
-149 LNETA
+149 
-154 EMQKAN
+154 
-160 KKASPNKIHS
+160 IS
-170 NPTINESDVGFKG
+170 NNTNNNVNSNNSTTENDVGFKG
-183 FISDDI
+183 FISDDL
-189 ENNMTYITT
+189 ESNMTYITT

-285 AKDLQANAEKM
+285 AKDLQSSAEKM
-296 FEFEKKAN
+296 FEYEKRAN
-304 QEVNINR
+304 QEININR
-311 VKVYS
+311 AKIYS

-339 NNPNVFMQLH
+339 NNPNIFMYLH
-349 STFAWILRASSD
+349 STFAWILQASRD

-371 DMMDSIL
+371 DMMYNFPL
-378 HMKYSELSYSNES
+378 KYNELSYNGENEKN
-391 DKTSNENII
+391 DNENVII
-400 LLDQEGMPVNINGT
+400 LDSEGNPQNINHNDE
-414 SQQNEVN
+414 QNKDS
-421 EKAETKAETTKP
+421 EKEQPSKP
-433 VIIENLKDL
+433 IMIENLKDL

-479 VLKSFIPE
+479 VLQSFIPE
-487 SCCTSY
+487 SCYTSY

-506 MLGIKKDVKIPSEID
+506 MLGIKKEVEIPSEID

-533 ENTNEIINIQ
+533 ENEIVNIQ

-574 PSKVF
+574 PNRVF
-579 DIQMFVFKEKW
+579 DLQMFVFRDKW
-590 LNKSKLFFKFI
+590 LDKAKLFFKFI

-607 TENKQDSVINVLN
+607 TENKQDSVINILN
-620 VNRSDIPIML
+620 VYRSDIPIML

>member
-20 SQGFPINQFYK
+20 SQGFQINQFYK
-31 LEKIISENSNKNTAK
+31 LEKIIHENSHKNTTK
-46 SSCSGCSLIVPQ
+46 NTCSGCSLIVPQ
-58 QPLPS
+58 QVSSPS
-63 PTPTE
+63 D
-68 KSEEQNQ
+68 KSEEQEH
-75 TSHPGFQQSQI
+75 SGFQRSQLNM
-86 DMNIN
+86 D
-91 FEQTQLNHQLS
+91 FEQNQLNHQLT
-102 NPNDI
+102 NANDI
-107 QKQLDME
+107 QKQLD
-114 EEENQSAMAVDEDD
+114 NNSDMAVDEED
-128 EDHPLQINIKKNM
+128 EGQPLQINIKNDTKETVNNSKGNQQKM
-141 DDNIREDQ
+141 NIKDSNNK
-149 LNETA
+149 LNL
-154 EMQKAN
+154 N
-160 KKASPNKIHS
+160 SS
-170 NPTINESDVGFKG
+170 VNENDVGFKG

-285 AKDLQANAEKM
+285 AKDLQASAEKM
-296 FEFEKKAN
+296 FEYEKRAN

-311 VKVYS
+311 VKIYS

-378 HMKYSELSYSNES
+378 HLKYNELSYSNGS
-391 DKTSNENII
+391 GSNNNENEEVI
-400 LLDQEGMPVNINGT
+400 LLDQEGMPLNINGT
-414 SQQNEVN
+414 NSSNEVP
-421 EKAETKAETTKP
+421 EKPESKP
-433 VIIENLKDL
+433 TMIENLKDL

-466 RTDKVE
+466 RTNKIE

-506 MLGIKKDVKIPSEID
+506 MLGIKKEVTIPSEID
-521 ESNYVLIDISTE
+521 ETNYVLIDIKTE
-533 ENTNEIINIQ
+533 ENTSEIVDIQ

-552 TNYPFQKSVL
+552 TNYPFQKSIL

-579 DIQMFVFKEKW
+579 DIQMFVFREKW
-590 LNKSKLFFKFI
+590 LNKAKLFFKFI

>member
-20 SQGFPINQFYK
+20 SQGFQINQFYK
-31 LEKIISENSNKNTAK
+31 LEKIIHENSNKNSTK
-46 SSCSGCSLIVPQ
+46 NTCSGCSLIVPQ
-58 QPLPS
+58 QS
-63 PTPTE
+63 SNPTE
-68 KSEEQNQ
+68 KSEEQEN
-75 TSHPGFQQSQI
+75 SGFQQSQLTM
-86 DMNIN
+86 DMN
-91 FEQTQLNHQLS
+91 FEQNQLNNQLT
-102 NPNDI
+102 NANDI
-107 QKQLDME
+107 QKQLDNNSIMTADE
-114 EEENQSAMAVDEDD
+114 EEEDN
-128 EDHPLQINIKKNM
+128 PLQINIKN
-141 DDNIREDQ
+141 DNTKGIINNSKRNQ
-149 LNETA
+149 LNET
-154 EMQKAN
+154 Q
-160 KKASPNKIHS
+160 
-170 NPTINESDVGFKG
+170 TINSGNSINKLNSNKSVNENDVGFKG

-189 ENNMTYITT
+189 DNNMTYITT

-285 AKDLQANAEKM
+285 AKDLQANAEKI
-296 FEFEKKAN
+296 FEFEKRTN
-304 QEVNINR
+304 QEVNNR

-349 STFAWILRASSD
+349 STFSWILRASSD

-378 HMKYSELSYSNES
+378 NLKYNELTYSSESENNCNE
-391 DKTSNENII
+391 DVI

-414 SQQNEVN
+414 NPQKEVLEN
-421 EKAETKAETTKP
+421 PVSKP
-433 VIIENLKDL
+433 VMIENLKDL

-466 RTDKVE
+466 RTDKIE

-493 DYLDEY
+493 EYLDEY

-506 MLGIKKDVKIPSEID
+506 MLGIKKDVKIPTEID
-521 ESNYVLIDISTE
+521 ESNYVLIDITTD
-533 ENTNEIINIQ
+533 ENTNEIIDIQ

-562 IDQIEQIVKSDI
+562 IDQLEQIVKSDI

-579 DIQMFVFKEKW
+579 DIQMFVFREKW
-590 LNKSKLFFKFI
+590 LNKAKLFFKFI

-636 GKNDRQILLRD
+636 GKNDRQILLRN

>member
-1 MIIAFSN
+1 
-8 FCEVHGPSIISC
+8 
-20 SQGFPINQFYK
+20 
-31 LEKIISENSNKNTAK
+31 
-46 SSCSGCSLIVPQ
+46 LIVPQ
-58 QPLPS
+58 QPTSPS
-63 PTPTE
+63 TID
-68 KSEEQNQ
+68 KSEQDDTSHSEFQENVNLNFEQNQ
-75 TSHPGFQQSQI
+75 LNNTGENQKPI
-86 DMNIN
+86 DM
-91 FEQTQLNHQLS
+91 
-102 NPNDI
+102 D
-107 QKQLDME
+107 
-114 EEENQSAMAVDEDD
+114 NQSNMTVDEDE
-128 EDHPLQINIKKNM
+128 EDRPLQMNVKSKAITNTLKDDHTNEINKMSKA
-141 DDNIREDQ
+141 NIR
-149 LNETA
+149 
-154 EMQKAN
+154 
-160 KKASPNKIHS
+160 IS
-170 NPTINESDVGFKG
+170 NNTNNNVNSNNSTTENDVGFKG
-183 FISDDI
+183 FISDDL
-189 ENNMTYITT
+189 ESNMTYITT

-285 AKDLQANAEKM
+285 AKDLQSSAEKM
-296 FEFEKKAN
+296 FEYEKRAN
-304 QEVNINR
+304 QEININR
-311 VKVYS
+311 AKIYS

-339 NNPNVFMQLH
+339 NNPNIFMYLH
-349 STFAWILRASSD
+349 STFAWILQASRD

-371 DMMDSIL
+371 DMMYNFPL
-378 HMKYSELSYSNES
+378 KYNELSYNGENEKN
-391 DKTSNENII
+391 DNENVII
-400 LLDQEGMPVNINGT
+400 LDSEGNPQNINHNDE
-414 SQQNEVN
+414 QNKDS
-421 EKAETKAETTKP
+421 EKEQPSKP
-433 VIIENLKDL
+433 IMIENLKDL

-479 VLKSFIPE
+479 VLQSFIPE
-487 SCCTSY
+487 SCYTSY

-506 MLGIKKDVKIPSEID
+506 MLGIKKEVEIPSEID

-533 ENTNEIINIQ
+533 ENEIVNIQ

-574 PSKVF
+574 PNRVF
-579 DIQMFVFKEKW
+579 DLQMFVFRDKW
-590 LNKSKLFFKFI
+590 LDKAKLFFKFI

-607 TENKQDSVINVLN
+607 TENKQDSVINILN
-620 VNRSDIPIML
+620 VYRSDIPIML

>member
-1 MIIAFSN
+1 MMIIAFSN

-20 SQGFPINQFYK
+20 SQGFQINQFYK
-31 LEKIISENSNKNTAK
+31 LEKIIHENSHKNTTK
-46 SSCSGCSLIVPQ
+46 NTCSGCSLIVPQ
-58 QPLPS
+58 QVSSPS
-63 PTPTE
+63 D
-68 KSEEQNQ
+68 KSEEQEH
-75 TSHPGFQQSQI
+75 SGFQRSQLNM
-86 DMNIN
+86 D
-91 FEQTQLNHQLS
+91 FEQNQLNHQLT
-102 NPNDI
+102 NANDI
-107 QKQLDME
+107 QKQLD
-114 EEENQSAMAVDEDD
+114 NNSDMAVDEED
-128 EDHPLQINIKKNM
+128 EGQTLQINIKNDTKETVNNSKGNQQKM
-141 DDNIREDQ
+141 NIKDSNNK
-149 LNETA
+149 LNL
-154 EMQKAN
+154 N
-160 KKASPNKIHS
+160 SS
-170 NPTINESDVGFKG
+170 VNENDVGFKG

-285 AKDLQANAEKM
+285 AKDLQASAEKM
-296 FEFEKKAN
+296 FEYEKRAN

-311 VKVYS
+311 VKIYS

-378 HMKYSELSYSNES
+378 HLKYNELSYSNGS
-391 DKTSNENII
+391 GSNNNENEEVI
-400 LLDQEGMPVNINGT
+400 LLDQEGMPLNINGT
-414 SQQNEVN
+414 NSSNEVP
-421 EKAETKAETTKP
+421 EKPESKP
-433 VIIENLKDL
+433 TMIENLKDL

-466 RTDKVE
+466 RTNKIE

-506 MLGIKKDVKIPSEID
+506 MLGIKKEVTIPSEID
-521 ESNYVLIDISTE
+521 ETNYVLIDIKTE
-533 ENTNEIINIQ
+533 ENTNEIVDIQ

-552 TNYPFQKSVL
+552 TNYPFQKSIL

-579 DIQMFVFKEKW
+579 DIQMFVFREKW
-590 LNKSKLFFKFI
+590 LNKAKLFFKFI

>member
-20 SQGFPINQFYK
+20 SQGFQINQFYK
-31 LEKIISENSNKNTAK
+31 LEKIIHENSHKNTTK
-46 SSCSGCSLIVPQ
+46 NTCSGCSLIVPQ
-58 QPLPS
+58 QVSSPS
-63 PTPTE
+63 D
-68 KSEEQNQ
+68 KSEEQEH
-75 TSHPGFQQSQI
+75 SGFQRSQLNM
-86 DMNIN
+86 D
-91 FEQTQLNHQLS
+91 FEQNQLNHQLT
-102 NPNDI
+102 NANDI
-107 QKQLDME
+107 QKQLD
-114 EEENQSAMAVDEDD
+114 NNSDMAVDEED
-128 EDHPLQINIKKNM
+128 EGQTLQINIKNDTKETVNNSKGNQQKM
-141 DDNIREDQ
+141 NIKDSNNK
-149 LNETA
+149 LNL
-154 EMQKAN
+154 N
-160 KKASPNKIHS
+160 SS
-170 NPTINESDVGFKG
+170 VNENDVGFKG

-285 AKDLQANAEKM
+285 AKDLQASAEKM
-296 FEFEKKAN
+296 FEYEKRAN

-311 VKVYS
+311 VKIYS

-378 HMKYSELSYSNES
+378 HLKYNELSYSNGS
-391 DKTSNENII
+391 GSNNNENEEVI
-400 LLDQEGMPVNINGT
+400 LLDQEGMPLNINGT
-414 SQQNEVN
+414 NSSNEVP
-421 EKAETKAETTKP
+421 EKPESKP
-433 VIIENLKDL
+433 TMIENLKDL

-466 RTDKVE
+466 RTNKIE

-506 MLGIKKDVKIPSEID
+506 MLGIKKEVTIPSEID
-521 ESNYVLIDISTE
+521 ETNYVLIDIKTE
-533 ENTNEIINIQ
+533 ENTSEIVDIQ

-552 TNYPFQKSVL
+552 TNYPFQKSIL

-579 DIQMFVFKEKW
+579 DIQMFVFREKW
-590 LNKSKLFFKFI
+590 LNKAKLFFKFI

>member
-20 SQGFPINQFYK
+20 SQGFQINQFYK
-31 LEKIISENSNKNTAK
+31 LEKIIHENSHKNTTK
-46 SSCSGCSLIVPQ
+46 NTCSGCSLIVPQ
-58 QPLPS
+58 QVSSPS
-63 PTPTE
+63 D
-68 KSEEQNQ
+68 KSEEQEH
-75 TSHPGFQQSQI
+75 SGFQRSQLNM
-86 DMNIN
+86 D
-91 FEQTQLNHQLS
+91 FEQNQLNHQLT
-102 NPNDI
+102 NANDI
-107 QKQLDME
+107 QKQLD
-114 EEENQSAMAVDEDD
+114 NNSDMAVDEED
-128 EDHPLQINIKKNM
+128 EGQPLQINIKNDTKETVNNSKGNQQKM
-141 DDNIREDQ
+141 NIKDSNNK
-149 LNETA
+149 LNL
-154 EMQKAN
+154 N
-160 KKASPNKIHS
+160 SS
-170 NPTINESDVGFKG
+170 VNENDVGFKG

-285 AKDLQANAEKM
+285 AKDLQASAEKM
-296 FEFEKKAN
+296 FEYEKRAN

-311 VKVYS
+311 VKIYS

-378 HMKYSELSYSNES
+378 HLKYNELSYSNGS
-391 DKTSNENII
+391 GSNNNENEEVI
-400 LLDQEGMPVNINGT
+400 LLDQEGMPLNINGT
-414 SQQNEVN
+414 NSSNEVP
-421 EKAETKAETTKP
+421 EKPESKP
-433 VIIENLKDL
+433 TMIENLKDL

-466 RTDKVE
+466 RTNKIE

-506 MLGIKKDVKIPSEID
+506 MLGIKKEVTIPSEID
-521 ESNYVLIDISTE
+521 ETNYVLIDIKTE
-533 ENTNEIINIQ
+533 ENTNEIVDIQ

-552 TNYPFQKSVL
+552 TNYPFQKSIL

-579 DIQMFVFKEKW
+579 DIQMFVFREKW
-590 LNKSKLFFKFI
+590 LNKAKLFFKFI

>member
-20 SQGFPINQFYK
+20 SQGFQINQFYK
-31 LEKIISENSNKNTAK
+31 LEKIIHENSHKNTTK
-46 SSCSGCSLIVPQ
+46 NTCSGCSLIVPQ
-58 QPLPS
+58 QVSSPS
-63 PTPTE
+63 D
-68 KSEEQNQ
+68 KSEEQEH
-75 TSHPGFQQSQI
+75 SGFQRSQLNM
-86 DMNIN
+86 D
-91 FEQTQLNHQLS
+91 FEQNQLNHQLT
-102 NPNDI
+102 NANDI
-107 QKQLDME
+107 QKQLD
-114 EEENQSAMAVDEDD
+114 NNSDMAVDEED
-128 EDHPLQINIKKNM
+128 EGQTLQINIKNDTKETVNNSKGNQQKM
-141 DDNIREDQ
+141 NIKDSNNK
-149 LNETA
+149 LNL
-154 EMQKAN
+154 N
-160 KKASPNKIHS
+160 SS
-170 NPTINESDVGFKG
+170 VNENDVGFKG

-285 AKDLQANAEKM
+285 AKDLQASAEKM
-296 FEFEKKAN
+296 FEYEKRAN

-311 VKVYS
+311 VKIYS

-378 HMKYSELSYSNES
+378 HLKYNELSYSKGSGSNN
-391 DKTSNENII
+391 NENEEVI
-400 LLDQEGMPVNINGT
+400 LLDQEGMPLNINGT
-414 SQQNEVN
+414 NSSNEVP
-421 EKAETKAETTKP
+421 EKPESKP
-433 VIIENLKDL
+433 TMIENLKDL

-466 RTDKVE
+466 RTNKIE

-506 MLGIKKDVKIPSEID
+506 MLGIKKEVTIPSEID
-521 ESNYVLIDISTE
+521 ETNYVLIDIKTE
-533 ENTNEIINIQ
+533 ENTNEIVDIQ

-552 TNYPFQKSVL
+552 TNYPFQKSIL

-579 DIQMFVFKEKW
+579 DIQMFVFREKW
-590 LNKSKLFFKFI
+590 LNKAKLFFKFI

>member
-20 SQGFPINQFYK
+20 SQGFQINQFYK
-31 LEKIISENSNKNTAK
+31 LEKIIHENSHKNTTK
-46 SSCSGCSLIVPQ
+46 NTCSGCSLIVPQ
-58 QPLPS
+58 QVSSPS
-63 PTPTE
+63 D
-68 KSEEQNQ
+68 KSEEQEH
-75 TSHPGFQQSQI
+75 SGFQRSQLNM
-86 DMNIN
+86 D
-91 FEQTQLNHQLS
+91 FEQNQLNHQLT
-102 NPNDI
+102 NANDI
-107 QKQLDME
+107 QKQLD
-114 EEENQSAMAVDEDD
+114 NNSDMAVDEED
-128 EDHPLQINIKKNM
+128 EGQTLQINIKNDTKETVNNSKGNQQKM
-141 DDNIREDQ
+141 NIKDSNNK
-149 LNETA
+149 LNL
-154 EMQKAN
+154 N
-160 KKASPNKIHS
+160 SS
-170 NPTINESDVGFKG
+170 VNENDVGFKG

-285 AKDLQANAEKM
+285 AKDLQASAEKM
-296 FEFEKKAN
+296 FEYEKRAN

-311 VKVYS
+311 VKIYS

-378 HMKYSELSYSNES
+378 HLKYNELSYSKGSGSNN
-391 DKTSNENII
+391 NENEEVI
-400 LLDQEGMPVNINGT
+400 LLDQEGMPLNINGT
-414 SQQNEVN
+414 NSSNEVP
-421 EKAETKAETTKP
+421 EKPESKP
-433 VIIENLKDL
+433 TMIENLKDL

-466 RTDKVE
+466 RTNKIE

-506 MLGIKKDVKIPSEID
+506 MLGIKKEVTIPSEID
-521 ESNYVLIDISTE
+521 ETNYVLIDIKTE
-533 ENTNEIINIQ
+533 ENTSEIVDIQ

-552 TNYPFQKSVL
+552 TNYPFQKSIL

-579 DIQMFVFKEKW
+579 DIQMFVFREKW
-590 LNKSKLFFKFI
+590 LNKAKLFFKFI

>member
-20 SQGFPINQFYK
+20 SQGFQINQFYK
-31 LEKIISENSNKNTAK
+31 LEKIIHENSNKNSTK
-46 SSCSGCSLIVPQ
+46 NTCSGCSLIVPQ
-58 QPLPS
+58 QS
-63 PTPTE
+63 SNPTE
-68 KSEEQNQ
+68 KSEEQEN
-75 TSHPGFQQSQI
+75 SGFQQSQLTM
-86 DMNIN
+86 DMN
-91 FEQTQLNHQLS
+91 FEQNQLNNQLT
-102 NPNDI
+102 NANDI
-107 QKQLDME
+107 QKQLDNNSIMTADE
-114 EEENQSAMAVDEDD
+114 EEEDN
-128 EDHPLQINIKKNM
+128 PLQINIKN
-141 DDNIREDQ
+141 DNTKGIINNSKRNQ
-149 LNETA
+149 LNET
-154 EMQKAN
+154 Q
-160 KKASPNKIHS
+160 
-170 NPTINESDVGFKG
+170 TINSGNSINKLNSNKSVNENDVGFKG

-189 ENNMTYITT
+189 DNNMTYITT

-285 AKDLQANAEKM
+285 AKDLQANAEKI
-296 FEFEKKAN
+296 FEFEKRTN
-304 QEVNINR
+304 QEVNNR

-349 STFAWILRASSD
+349 STFSWILRASSD

-378 HMKYSELSYSNES
+378 NLKYNELTYSSESENNCNE
-391 DKTSNENII
+391 DVI

-414 SQQNEVN
+414 NPQKEVLEN
-421 EKAETKAETTKP
+421 PVSKP
-433 VIIENLKDL
+433 VMIENLKDL

-466 RTDKVE
+466 RTDKIE

-493 DYLDEY
+493 EYLDEY

-506 MLGIKKDVKIPSEID
+506 MLGIKKDVKIPTEID
-521 ESNYVLIDISTE
+521 ESNYVLIDITTD
-533 ENTNEIINIQ
+533 ENTNEIIDIQ

-562 IDQIEQIVKSDI
+562 IDQLEQIVKSDI

-579 DIQMFVFKEKW
+579 DIQMFVFREKW
-590 LNKSKLFFKFI
+590 LNKAKLFFKFI